1 MIYYVDILSIMKGV
15 DCMTDD
21 KKSFTAEEEAR
32 IQAAVKE
39 QQDKIREAEIQAE
52 IQNRLMDA
60 QRKKPGYKY

>member
-1 MIYYVDILSIMKGV
+1 
-15 DCMTDD
+15 MTDN